1 MKPRCDT
8 LLRLTLSLIAFLA
21 LVLPTRGAD
30 DKKSAPDKTKSSQ
43 TNKYV
48 RPTNPSLY
56 LGADTCKTCHEEIYN
71 NFATTPHVATT
82 MEGKS
87 IRGRSGTVVKRATDL
102 AKLMWRVE
110 ATSAR
115 SLPSR
120 TLRRK
125 KQVPDA
131 LTATRIAR
139 NKVTTAGQPICSGVA
154 CIDCHSPHHAKAAEF
169 LLKESPPKLCYG
181 CHMDV
186 RAVCKGPALSNELS
200 IPAVL
205 RRIRRT
211 RVFAQS

>member
-1 MKPRCDT
+1 VKPRCGT

-30 DKKSAPDKTKSSQ
+30 DKKSAPDKSKSSQ

-48 RPTNPSLY
+48 RPTDPSLY
-56 LGADTCKTCHEEIYN
+56 VGADTCKTCHGKAHVEGGGDVSKIFTFKNATPEE
-71 NFATTPHVATT
+71 
-82 MEGKS
+82 
-87 IRGRSGTVVKRATDL
+87 
-102 AKLMWRVE
+102 
-110 ATSAR
+110 TSAR
-115 SLPSR
+115 CLDCHQNREEQSNYSR
-120 TLRRK
+120 SAHLR
-125 KQVPDA
+125 
-131 LTATRIAR
+131 
-139 NKVTTAGQPICSGVA
+139 SGVA

-211 RVFAQS
+211 RVVAQS